1 MARAKRF
8 YLPGY
13 TWHITQRCHKGEFLL
28 DSDRYRDIWLHWMET
43 ANNRF
48 DISIL
53 NYMITSNHIHILIM
67 DGQQEC
73 CIADSMQL
81 VSGRMAS
88 EYNKRTN
95 RSGAFWGDRYHATA
109 VQENKHLFNCML
121 YIDMNMVRAGIVD
134 HPKDWKY
141 CGYQEIEGLKQ
152 EGALI
157 NKRKLS
163 DLLEVKESKLRSSY
177 NQMLCEYMANSCMK
191 REPRW
196 TESIAIGQRPFVEA
210 IKSALG
216 DKAKKR
222 KIVDHDDYSEL
233 S

>member
-1 MARAKRF
+1 
-8 YLPGY
+8 
-13 TWHITQRCHKGEFLL
+13 
-28 DSDRYRDIWLHWMET
+28 
-43 ANNRF
+43 
-48 DISIL
+48 
-53 NYMITSNHIHILIM
+53 MITANHIHILIM
-67 DGQQEC
+67 DGHEEC

-88 EYNKRTN
+88 EYNKRNN

-109 VQENKHLFNCML
+109 VQENKHLFNCMM
-121 YIDMNMVRAGIVD
+121 YMDMNMVRAGVVN
-134 HPKDWKY
+134 HPRDWKY
-141 CGYQEIEGLKQ
+141 CGYQEIENLKQ
-152 EGALI
+152 ENTLI

-163 DLLEVKESKLRSSY
+163 DLLEVNVSNLRSSY
-177 NQMLCEYMANSCMK
+177 NEMLREYSGKSGMK
-191 REPRW
+191 RDPRW

>member
-1 MARAKRF
+1 
-8 YLPGY
+8 
-13 TWHITQRCHKGEFLL
+13 
-28 DSDRYRDIWLHWMET
+28 MEK

-67 DGQQEC
+67 DGHEDC
-73 CIADSMQL
+73 CIADSMKL
-81 VSGRMAS
+81 VSGRMAQ
-88 EYNKRTN
+88 EYNN
-95 RSGAFWGDRYHATA
+95 LNDRSGTFWGDRYHATA
-109 VQENKHLFNCML
+109 VQENNHLFNCMM
-121 YIDMNMVRAGIVD
+121 YIDTNMVRAGVVK
-134 HPKDWKY
+134 HPKDWKD

-152 EGALI
+152 ESALI

-163 DLLEVKESKLRSSY
+163 DLLEVEGSELRSFY
-177 NQMLCEYMANSCMK
+177 NEMLREYMANSDMK

-196 TESIAIGQRPFVEA
+196 TESIAVGQRSFVEA